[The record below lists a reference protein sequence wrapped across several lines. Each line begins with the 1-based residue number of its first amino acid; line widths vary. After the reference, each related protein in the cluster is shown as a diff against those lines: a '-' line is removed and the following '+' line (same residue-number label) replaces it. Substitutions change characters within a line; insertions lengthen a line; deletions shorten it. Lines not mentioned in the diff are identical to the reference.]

1 MLQYFKSFGLALLLS
16 VGVGSVASTE
26 SDSPV
31 LLDSFNRMSGGD
43 LFGYGLTSMGIKGIS
58 QADCHAICSKD
69 SSCKAY
75 SFIEAKQWCFPKS
88 GPDNKQENAIEISG
102 IKVKYNFD
110 CFNSFEKNE
119 AEVAYC
125 DFLNLKL
132 NPENLLHGVGFLSI
146 QKSLT
151 KRVVGL
157 GAYEGYDFFLI
168 GNDEDRFRK
177 DNSLLA
183 VNCSEKSLYHLSNAA
198 KFWDDDVPQLIKF
211 KTYRALLA
219 LNCSDE
225 GIEVA
230 DFRNYKTFCYSR
242 VYYISNSLM
251 QSCESAERMAY
262 YDLLDDLFADMSV
275 SSNYV
280 SDIFIAAKKK
290 WIAYSEAQCAL
301 DGVMIGTPAVF
312 LCNAASAAQY
322 YSETI
327 DWLVTKGEYGSE
339 LKALNI
345 NYNNID

>member
-1 MLQYFKSFGLALLLS
+1 
-16 VGVGSVASTE
+16 
-26 SDSPV
+26 
-31 LLDSFNRMSGGD
+31 
-43 LFGYGLTSMGIKGIS
+43 
-58 QADCHAICSKD
+58 
-69 SSCKAY
+69 
-75 SFIEAKQWCFPKS
+75 
-88 GPDNKQENAIEISG
+88 
-102 IKVKYNFD
+102 
-110 CFNSFEKNE
+110 KNE

-132 NPENLLHGVGFLSI
+132 NPENLLDGVGFQSI

-262 YDLLDDLFADMSV
+262 YDLLDDLFSAMSTN
-275 SSNYV
+275 SEYV
-280 SDIFIAAKKK
+280 SGIFKEAKKK
-290 WIAYSEAQCAL
+290 WITYSETQCAL
-301 DGVMIGTPAVF
+301 DGIMIGTPAIF
-312 LCNAASAAQY
+312 LCNAVSAEEY
-322 YSETI
+322 YSKTI
-327 DWLVTKGEYGSE
+327 AWLIAMDEYGYE

-345 NYNNID
+345 VSNNRN